1 MWIGYRSSRAATT
14 TVLVV
19 LATVWTL
26 GLAGAEDDLPK
37 KILPFK
43 HVAEYACELHGDK
56 NQTKGFCGEGLCR
69 AVEAEDGKATGVAM
83 CDCLPPNMHVQKPN
97 FADPKKIGTS
107 FLPAEACSYR
117 AKNKKEAFLYSLF
130 LGILGV
136 DWFYLAAGNRG
147 FMCVGAFKL
156 LTFGGLGI
164 WWIIDI
170 ILILTD
176 QKTDGMGMPLFD
188 DLSPPGT

>member
-1 MWIGYRSSRAATT
+1 MQIGYRRSHTATT
-14 TVLVV
+14 AVLAV
-19 LATVWTL
+19 LATVWAL
-26 GLAGAEDDLPK
+26 GVVDAEDDLPE

-43 HVAEYACELHGDK
+43 HVAEYKCDLHGGK
-56 NQTKGFCGEGLCR
+56 NETKGDCGEGLCR
-69 AVEAEDGKATGVAM
+69 AVEGSEQNVAM
-83 CDCLPPNMHVQKPN
+83 CDCLPPNMHVQRPD

-117 AKNKKEAFLYSLF
+117 AKNKKEALLYSLF
-130 LGILGV
+130 LGILGA
-136 DWFYLAAGNRG
+136 DWYYLAAGNRG
-147 FMCVGAFKL
+147 FLCVGAFKL
-156 LTFGGLGI
+156 FTFGGLGV

-188 DLSPPGT
+188 DLAPPGT